1 MDIIDKSF
9 PANGIGGNH
18 MALLRSIL
26 LTLLPAMLACL
37 AMPPAWARDTVPQV
51 LRSAS
56 ELDYPPFALALPDGT
71 ADGFSVELLRAVAE
85 KAGLG
90 IRFKTAPWAEIKQD
104 LADRKLDV
112 LPLVSYSRE
121 RDAYFDFSIP
131 YLQMHGS
138 IFVRKGTTGIKSEAD
153 LKDKTVLVMRG
164 DTAQE
169 YAERNHLA
177 GKLVLTKSY
186 GEAMRRLSR
195 GQADAVL
202 VQQVVGWQI
211 IKKLGLTNIE
221 DVRAAPLDPS
231 LRPEGRAMTGFVQ
244 KFCLAVP
251 EGDHALLA
259 RLNEGLSI
267 AFADGTYD
275 RLYLKWF
282 GPILPRPEP
291 TLREMARQSLVFVL
305 PVALFMALGG
315 LIFLKIQ
322 VNRKTAHLRDE
333 VEQRR
338 RAEAQVAKGREWM
351 HSLLDHLPLSVYLQ
365 TENREI
371 TFANEHFRHG
381 HGRETG
387 RPCHEVLY
395 GKPDPC
401 VPCRTE
407 QVLQSGEALTWEGQ
421 GPDGTTQL
429 VHNVP
434 FRDMDGSPV
443 VLAAAMDITE
453 MKRIEEAL
461 HESEHLYRT
470 LINNLPDIVM
480 RFDPKLRHLFVSENI
495 LEFSG
500 IPVSEFIGKTHR
512 ELGLPETLCDFW
524 DERIRRVFE
533 TGEPLGEEFRLDWKG
548 SSYHFDWRLFP
559 ERDADGTV
567 QTVFSITRDITRQHA
582 LETEYQLLFRKML
595 DGFASHEIICDETGK
610 PVDYRFLRVNPAFE
624 RLTGVKA
631 EDILGR
637 TVREVLPGTES
648 YWIETYGKVALTGEP
663 IIFEHY
669 AAEMDKYFNVS
680 AFCPAPG
687 RFATIFSDVTDR
699 VNTARALVEAK
710 ELAESASRVK
720 SEFLANMSHEIRT
733 PLNGI
738 MGMLQLLRTGG
749 LTEEQAEYAAYGI
762 EASKRLTR
770 LLTDIL
776 DLSRIEAGKLEIR
789 EEPLNLRDIMAGL
802 EQMFAVAARS
812 KGLTLDVRVPDDL
825 PERLF
830 GDDTRIQQVLVN
842 LIGNAIKYTE
852 AGRVA
857 VEVSVLPRRRPDA
870 VHVLF
875 SVSDT
880 GIGIPD
886 DKLGSIF
893 EHFTQV
899 SGGFTRHYQGAGL
912 GLAISKRMVGL
923 LGGSMAVE
931 SSPGLG
937 TTFCPCVPL
946 RPAEDGPADTVIR
959 IAEAPSP
966 PLSIL
971 LAEDDRVNRLA
982 VSGLLKRL
990 GHRVRTVDNGER
1002 ALDALRGEP
1011 FDLVLM
1017 DIQMPV
1023 MDGVQATRAIREG
1036 EAGPDKAAVP
1046 IIAMTAY
1053 AMKGDRE
1060 NFLRKGMTDYIAKP
1074 LDKADLE
1081 RAIRRTVA

>member
-1 MDIIDKSF
+1 
-9 PANGIGGNH
+9 
-18 MALLRSIL
+18 MALFRSIL
-26 LTLLPAMLACL
+26 LTVLLAALGGLA
-37 AMPPAWARDTVPQV
+37 APPAQARDTVRPV
-51 LRSAS
+51 LKSAS

-90 IRFKTAPWAEIKQD
+90 IHFKTAPWAQIKQA
-104 LADRKLDV
+104 LADRELDV
-112 LPLVSYSRE
+112 LPLVSYSKE

-138 IFVRKGTTGIKSEAD
+138 IFVRKGNTDIRSEAD

-177 GKLVLTKSY
+177 GKLVLTRSY
-186 GEAMRRLSR
+186 DEAMRQLSAGR
-195 GQADAVL
+195 YDAVL

-211 IKKLGLTNIE
+211 IKKLGLTNIK
-221 DVRAAPLDPS
+221 DVRTDPLDPS
-231 LRPEGRAMTGFVQ
+231 LRPEGRSITGFVQ

-259 RLNEGLSI
+259 RLNEGLAI

-275 RLYLKWF
+275 RLYIKWF
-282 GPILPRPEP
+282 GPILPSPEP
-291 TLREMARQSLVFVL
+291 TFMQLARQSLVFVL
-305 PVALFMALGG
+305 PVALLMALGG

-322 VNRKTAHLRDE
+322 VNRKTAHLREE
-333 VEQRR
+333 VEQRK
-338 RAEAQVAKGREWM
+338 RAEALVARSREWM
-351 HSLLDHLPLSVYLQ
+351 HSLLDHLPVSVYLQ
-365 TENREI
+365 TREHEI
-371 TFANEHFRHG
+371 TFANEQFRCG
-381 HGRETG
+381 HDKDTG
-387 RPCHEVLY
+387 RPCHVVLY

-401 VPCRTE
+401 VPCRVQ
-407 QVLQSGEALTWEGQ
+407 QVLDSGEALTWETQ
-421 GPDGTTQL
+421 GPDGTALL

-434 FRDMDGSPV
+434 FRNMDGSPV
-443 VLAAAMDITE
+443 VLAAAMDISE

-470 LINNLPDIVM
+470 LVNNMPDIVM
-480 RFDPKLRHLFVSENI
+480 RFDRDGRHLFVSENI
-495 LEFSG
+495 VDVSG
-500 IPVSEFIGKTHR
+500 TPAEEIIGKTHR
-512 ELGLPETLCDFW
+512 ELGLSEALCALWKD
-524 DERIRRVFE
+524 RIRQVFE
-533 TGEPLGEEFRLDWKG
+533 SGEPLGTEFDVQWGGR
-548 SSYHFDWRLFP
+548 SCRFDWRLFP
-559 ERDADGTV
+559 ERDETGAI
-567 QTVFSITRDITRQHA
+567 QTVFCLGRDITRQHT
-582 LETEYQLLFRKML
+582 LEKEYQLLFRKML

-610 PVDYRFLRVNPAFE
+610 PVDYRFLRANPAFE
-624 RLTGVKA
+624 RLTGVA
-631 EDILGR
+631 VADIVGR
-637 TVREVLPGTES
+637 TVLEAFPGIEP
-648 YWIETYGKVALTGEP
+648 YWIETYGRVALTGEP
-663 IIFEHY
+663 VNFEHY
-669 AAEMDKYFNVS
+669 AASQDKYFNVS
-680 AFCPAPG
+680 AFRPAPG
-687 RFATIFSDVTDR
+687 QFACIFSDITER

-738 MGMLQLLRTGG
+738 MGMLQLLRSGD

-789 EEPLNLRDIMAGL
+789 ENPLNLRDILDGL
-802 EQMFAVAARS
+802 EQMFTVAARS
-812 KGLTLDVRVPDDL
+812 KGLTLDFDVPGDL
-825 PERLF
+825 PERLH

-852 AGRVA
+852 VGGVA
-857 VEVSVLPRRRPDA
+857 VAVSTLPRRRPEV

-875 SVSDT
+875 TVTDT

-886 DKLGSIF
+886 DKMGAIF

-923 LGGSMAVE
+923 LGGSMAVD
-931 SSPGLG
+931 STPDLG
-937 TTFCPCVPL
+937 TTFCLCVPM
-946 RPAEDGPADTVIR
+946 RTAEKGPADTVVR
-959 IAEAPSP
+959 ISEAPAP
-966 PLSIL
+966 ALDIL
-971 LAEDDRVNRLA
+971 LAEDDKVNSLA
-982 VSGLLKRL
+982 VSGLLQRM
-990 GHRVRTVDNGER
+990 GHRVRTVDNGKM
-1002 ALDALRGEP
+1002 ALTALRSEH
-1011 FDLVLM
+1011 FDLVFM

-1023 MDGVQATRAIREG
+1023 MDGVQATQAIREG
-1036 EAGPDKAAVP
+1036 EGGPDNRSIP

-1060 NFLRKGMTDYIAKP
+1060 NFLDKGMTDYIAKP
-1074 LDKADLE
+1074 LDKSDLE
-1081 RAIRRTVA
+1081 SAIRRTVM

>member
-1 MDIIDKSF
+1 MGLF
-9 PANGIGGNH
+9 
-18 MALLRSIL
+18 RSTL
-26 LTLLPAMLACL
+26 LTVLLAASACL
-37 AMPPAWARDTVPQV
+37 AAVPAPAAQGTVPNV

-56 ELDYPPFALALPDGT
+56 ELDYPPFAVTLSDGT
-71 ADGFSVELLRAVAE
+71 ADGFSVELLKAVAQ

-90 IRFKTAPWAEIKQD
+90 IRIKTGPWAEIKQE
-104 LADRKLDV
+104 LADGRLDV

-138 IFVRKGTTGIKSEAD
+138 IFVRKGNTDIKSEAD

-177 GKLVLTKSY
+177 GRLIQTETY
-186 GEAMRRLSR
+186 GEAMRLLSEGR
-195 GQADAVL
+195 YDAVL
-202 VQQVVGWQI
+202 VQQLVGWQI
-211 IKKLGLTNIE
+211 IKQLGLKNIE
-221 DVRAAPLDPS
+221 DVRPGPLDPT
-231 LRPEGRAMTGFVQ
+231 LRPEARDMTGFVQ
-244 KFCLAVP
+244 KFCMAVP
-251 EGDHALLA
+251 EGNHALLA
-259 RLNEGLSI
+259 RLNEGLS
-267 AFADGTYD
+267 AVFADGTYD
-275 RLYLKWF
+275 RLYIKWF
-282 GPILPRPEP
+282 GPILPRQEP
-291 TLREMARQSLVFVL
+291 SFMEMASQSLVFVL

-315 LIFLKIQ
+315 LIFLKVQ
-322 VNRKTAHLRDE
+322 VNRRTAHLRE
-333 VEQRR
+333 EIEQRR
-338 RAEAQVAKGREWM
+338 RAEAQVARSREWM

-365 TENREI
+365 TENLDI
-371 TFANEHFRHG
+371 VFANEHFRCG
-381 HGRETG
+381 HDDTPG
-387 RPCHEVLY
+387 RPCHEILY

-401 VPCRTE
+401 VPCRAR
-407 QVLQSGEALTWEGQ
+407 QVLESGQALTWESA
-421 GPDGTTQL
+421 GPDGTSLL

-461 HESEHLYRT
+461 NESENLYRT
-470 LINNLPDIVM
+470 LINNMPDIVM
-480 RFDPKLRHLFVSENI
+480 RYDRQLRRCFVSENI
-495 LEFSG
+495 EQYSG
-500 IPVSEFIGKTHR
+500 FPLSHFLGKTNR
-512 ELGLPETLCDFW
+512 EVGMPEELSRFM
-524 DERIRRVFE
+524 DEHITKVFE
-533 TGEPLGEEFRLDWKG
+533 TGEPIGTEFRVDWG
-548 SSYHFDWRLFP
+548 ARAYQFDWRLFP

-567 QTVFSITRDITRQHA
+567 QTVASIHRDITRQHLMEA
-582 LETEYQLLFRKML
+582 EYQLLFKGML
-595 DGFASHEIICDETGK
+595 DGFASHEIICDEAGI

-624 RLTGVKA
+624 RLTGTRA

-637 TVREVLPGTES
+637 TMREVFPGIES

-663 IIFEHY
+663 IVFEHY
-669 AAEMDKYFNVS
+669 ASEMDKYFNVS

-699 VNTARALVEAK
+699 VNTSKALVEAK
-710 ELAESASRVK
+710 ELAESANRVK

-738 MGMLQLLRTGG
+738 MGMLQLLRSGD

-776 DLSRIEAGKLEIR
+776 DLSRIEAGKLDIR
-789 EEPLNLRDIMAGL
+789 EEPLNLKDMLAGL

-812 KGLTLDVRVPDDL
+812 KGLALHFSVPGDL
-825 PERLF
+825 PGRLF
-830 GDDTRIQQVLVN
+830 GDETRLQQVLIN

-852 AGRVA
+852 AGRVD
-857 VEVSVLPRRRPDA
+857 VEVSMLPVRRPDT
-870 VHVLF
+870 VHALF
-875 SVSDT
+875 TVTDT

-886 DKLGSIF
+886 DKMGSIF

-899 SGGFTRHYQGAGL
+899 SSGFTRHYQGAGL

-923 LGGSMAVE
+923 LGGTLAVDSE
-931 SSPGLG
+931 SGRG
-937 TTFCPCVPL
+937 TTACLAVPL
-946 RPAEDGPADTVIR
+946 RPAEDLPAETMVR
-959 IAEAPSP
+959 VTEAP
-966 PLSIL
+966 PLSPALNIL
-971 LAEDDRVNRLA
+971 LAEDDRVNSLA
-982 VSGLLKRL
+982 VSGLLKRM
-990 GHRVRTVDNGER
+990 GHKVRAVDNGEL
-1002 ALDALRGEP
+1002 ALEALRGEP

-1036 EAGPDKAAVP
+1036 RLGPDKAAIP

-1060 NFLRKGMTDYIAKP
+1060 NFLGKGMTDYIAKP

-1081 RAIRRTVA
+1081 SVIRRTVQ

>member
-1 MDIIDKSF
+1 MGHS
-9 PANGIGGNH
+9 
-18 MALLRSIL
+18 RSIL
-26 LTLLPAMLACL
+26 CTVLLATLACL
-37 AMPPAWARDTVPQV
+37 AAVPAAASGDTVPKI

-71 ADGFSVELLRAVAE
+71 ADGFSVELLKAVASA
-85 KAGLG
+85 AGL
-90 IRFKTAPWAEIKQD
+90 RVDFETAPWAEIKQA
-104 LADRKLDV
+104 LADGELDV
-112 LPLVSYSRE
+112 LPLVSYSAE

-138 IFVRKGTTGIKSEAD
+138 IFVRKGTRGIQGEAD
-153 LKDKTVLVMRG
+153 LRDKTVLVMRG

-177 GKLVLTKSY
+177 GKLVLTESY
-186 GEAMRRLSR
+186 GEAMTLLSE
-195 GQADAVL
+195 GSYDAVL
-202 VQQVVGWQI
+202 VQQLVGWQI
-211 IKKLGLTNIE
+211 IKKLGLKNIE
-221 DVRAAPLDPS
+221 DVRPAPLDPT
-231 LRPEGRAMTGFVQ
+231 LRPDSGAMTGFVQ
-244 KFCLAVP
+244 KFCLAVH

-259 RLNEGLSI
+259 RLNEGLATVFSN
-267 AFADGTYD
+267 GTYD

-291 TLREMARQSLVFVL
+291 SFMEMARQSLVFVL
-305 PVALFMALGG
+305 PVALLMALGG
-315 LIFLKIQ
+315 LVFLKVQ
-322 VNRKTAHLRDE
+322 VNRRTAHLREE
-333 VEQRR
+333 VEQRK
-338 RAEAQVAKGREWM
+338 RAEAQVAKSREWM

-365 TENREI
+365 TGDHEI
-371 TFANEHFRHG
+371 TFANEHFRCG
-381 HGRETG
+381 HDKDTG

-395 GKPDPC
+395 GKPVPC
-401 VPCRTE
+401 VPCRVQ
-407 QVLQSGEALTWEGQ
+407 QVLRSGQALTWETR
-421 GPDGTTQL
+421 GPDGTALL

-443 VLAAAMDITE
+443 VLAAAMDISE

-461 HESEHLYRT
+461 NESENLYRT
-470 LINNLPDIVM
+470 LINNMPDIVM
-480 RFDPKLRHLFVSENI
+480 RYDRQLRRRFVSENI
-495 LEFSG
+495 EKYSG
-500 IPVSEFIGKTHR
+500 FPPSHFIGKTSR
-512 ELGLPETLCDFW
+512 ELGFPEELCLFL
-524 DERIRRVFE
+524 DEHITRVFE
-533 TGEPLGEEFRLDWKG
+533 TGEPIGTEFHAEWNGR
-548 SSYHFDWRLFP
+548 SFQFDWRLFP
-559 ERDADGTV
+559 ERDADGAV
-567 QTVFSITRDITRQHA
+567 QTVASIHRDITRQHLMEA
-582 LETEYQLLFRKML
+582 EYQLLFNGML
-595 DGFASHEIICDETGK
+595 DGFASHEILCDEAGT
-610 PVDYRFLRVNPAFE
+610 PVDYRFLRANPAFE

-637 TVREVLPGTES
+637 TIREVFPNIES
-648 YWIETYGKVALTGEP
+648 YWIETYGKVVLTGEP
-663 IIFEHY
+663 IVFEHY
-669 AAEMDKYFNVS
+669 ASEMGKHFNVS

-699 VNTARALVEAK
+699 VNTAKALVEAK

-738 MGMLQLLRTGG
+738 MGMLQLLRAGD

-776 DLSRIEAGKLEIR
+776 DLSRIEAGKLDIR
-789 EEPLNLRDIMAGL
+789 EGPLNLRDIMAGL

-812 KGLTLDVRVPDDL
+812 KGLALDFSVPGDL

-830 GDDTRIQQVLVN
+830 GDDTRLQQILIN

-852 AGRVA
+852 EGRVG
-857 VEVSVLPRRRPDA
+857 VEISVLPRRRPGT

-875 SVSDT
+875 SVTDT

-899 SGGFTRHYQGAGL
+899 SSGFTRHFQGAGL
-912 GLAISKRMVGL
+912 GLAISKRMIGL
-923 LGGSMAVE
+923 LGGTMAVN
-931 SSPGLG
+931 STPGLG
-937 TTFCPCVPL
+937 TTFCLCVPL
-946 RPAEDGPADTVIR
+946 RPAKESA
-959 IAEAPSP
+959 AEAMVRFSDTTQPSP
-966 PLSIL
+966 SLNIL
-971 LAEDDRVNRLA
+971 LAEDDRVNSLA
-982 VSGLLKRL
+982 VSGLLKRM
-990 GHRVRTVDNGER
+990 GHRVRTVDNGEMV
-1002 ALDALRGEP
+1002 LSALRGEP

-1036 EAGPDKAAVP
+1036 EVGPDKTSIP

-1060 NFLRKGMTDYIAKP
+1060 SFLGEGMTDYIAKP
-1074 LDKADLE
+1074 LDKTDLE
-1081 RAIRRTVA
+1081 SAIRRTFI